1 MNLNKKRKGGEG
13 RMLKRNRK
21 GQSTLEY
28 IIILTV
34 LIAALLYVI
43 RNVVFQQ
50 DENKGLGK
58 LFRAAANKIDNESA
72 KLSDYVFPDNAP

>member
-1 MNLNKKRKGGEG
+1 MR
-13 RMLKRNRK
+13 KRNKK

-34 LIAALLYVI
+34 LIAALLYVM

-50 DENKGLGK
+50 DETKGLGK
-58 LFRAAANKIDNESA
+58 LFGAAANKIADESGA
-72 KLSDYVFPDNAP
+72 LSNYVFPNNAP